1 MRLAFEGLEA
11 TVEVPDCP
19 EFAAALKASAVDWPF
34 RRMEVEAGTPPAAR
48 ITKSGPSLLVHYPDE
63 EPLPVTPVAAA
74 CSLMVSLA
82 EALVSENPDRLCF
95 HGGAALFG
103 DRLAIFPGRSHAGK
117 STMIAR
123 LAAGGHTVFGDD
135 ILPLDEAGNGLALG
149 VAPRLR
155 LPLPARASAAFR
167 TFVADHAGAAD
178 GRYHYLALPE
188 GGLARRGVTA
198 PLGAVVLLDRKPAGQ
213 ATLHDAPKRLALK
226 LLARQSVLGAQD
238 ARPLFAEMHA
248 IVGRLPCLVLS
259 YADLEEAVALLETAF
274 ARWPM
279 PLKPPPVA
287 DEAALTES
295 LLGRD
300 ETDGCEE
307 ACASPRSTYRPG
319 MRLVRNPDVS
329 PQMMDGEAFLAG
341 SGEIAAIHHLNPV
354 GAGIWNLL
362 AHPTDEDEA
371 AQALGIAFP
380 DVDPQIIAR
389 DVGRLFAELHD
400 SGFAIE
406 RTEVGRREAS
416 GQAT

>member
-1 MRLAFEGLEA
+1 MRLAFDGLEA

-19 EFAAALKASAVDWPF
+19 QFAAALKASAVDWPF
-34 RRMEVEAGTPPAAR
+34 RRVEADTLPAAR
-48 ITKSGPSLLVHYPDE
+48 ITKSGSSLLVHYTDE

-103 DRLAIFPGRSHAGK
+103 ERLAIFPGRSRAGK

-135 ILPLDEAGNGLALG
+135 ILPLDEMGNGLALG

-155 LPLPARASAAFR
+155 LPLPACASAAFR
-167 TFVADHAGAAD
+167 DFVADHAGAAD

-188 GGLARRGVTA
+188 GGLARRGATA
-198 PLGAVVLLDRKPAGQ
+198 PLGAVVLLDRKPAGPV
-213 ATLHDAPKRLALK
+213 TLHDAPKRLALK
-226 LLARQSVLGAQD
+226 LLARQSVLGGQHD
-238 ARPLFAEMHA
+238 ARPLLAEMHA
-248 IVGRLPCLVLS
+248 IVRRLPCLVLS
-259 YADLEEAVALLETAF
+259 YADLEDAVALLETAF

-279 PLKPPPVA
+279 PLKPSPVV
-287 DEAALTES
+287 DEAALTER

-300 ETDGCEE
+300 ETEGGDE
-307 ACASPRSTYRPG
+307 ACESPRSGYRPG
-319 MRLVRNPDVS
+319 MRLVRNPDVA
-329 PQMMDGEAFLAG
+329 PQMVDGEAFLAG
-341 SGEIAAIHHLNPV
+341 SGEMAAIHHLNPV

-389 DVGRLFAELHD
+389 DVGMLFAELHA

-406 RTEVGRREAS
+406 ETEVRRRETK